1 MSKEKNVRNDTLSY
15 MTVAVAQEEREE
27 EEDGGRMEERERER
41 EREKNVDEE
50 EEEEEEEGVSP
61 VVIQLSHRAVVDAEK
76 KNILQHKKGNNE
88 KKEKTQIK

>member
-1 MSKEKNVRNDTLSY
+1 
-15 MTVAVAQEEREE
+15 
-27 EEDGGRMEERERER
+27 MEEGWRRERER

-76 KNILQHKKGNNE
+76 K
-88 KKEKTQIK
+88 